1 MRMIKSVLFFTYKM
15 KRGWDGMG
23 WDGLE
28 LVNYDNWK
36 VEKEEKKKKKNRW
49 THLAT

>member
-1 MRMIKSVLFFTYKM
+1 
-15 KRGWDGMG
+15 MG

-36 VEKEEKKKKKNRW
+36 VEKEKKKRKTDGLTQLLNKTYLDKKIKNKKKINC
-49 THLAT
+49 L